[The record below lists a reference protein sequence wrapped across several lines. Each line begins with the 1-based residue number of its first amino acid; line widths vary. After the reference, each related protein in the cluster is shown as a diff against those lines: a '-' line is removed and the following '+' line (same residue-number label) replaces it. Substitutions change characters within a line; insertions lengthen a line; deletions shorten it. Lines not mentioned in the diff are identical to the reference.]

1 LSVPRGKIK
10 VGVLK
15 AEKIVLLDGGK
26 TSNTK
31 VSVFVE
37 NSDKS
42 TGCVKGG
49 SPIWNSVLDA
59 FSYKSTKLEELKM
72 CIKIFHDP
80 GWMKSCI

>member
-1 LSVPRGKIK
+1 MV
-10 VGVLK
+10 K
-15 AEKIVLLDGGK
+15 AENIVLLDGGK

-37 NSDKS
+37 NNEKS

-59 FSYKSTKLEELKM
+59 FSYKSIKIEELKM
-72 CIKIFHDP
+72 
-80 GWMKSCI
+80 